1 MTYIRPEEGAGND
14 ELETEANQFAADT
27 LIPPSVATQLGRLRT
42 APEITAFA
50 NQIGVDPG
58 IVAGRLSNDKVLTWA
73 QTRRL
78 RRSFN

>member
-1 MTYIRPEEGAGND
+1 
-14 ELETEANQFAADT
+14 
-27 LIPPSVATQLGRLRT
+27 V
-42 APEITAFA
+42 PEITAFA

-73 QTRRL
+73 QTRKL